1 MAYNN
6 EQGSVSQDLQEGARS
21 AANAAREAKQIAKA
35 VGRAASGDLVGAAA
49 EAAKSKTVRRL
60 VAFSLAFMV
69 FIIFCVG
76 YLIPMTIYEGATSY
90 AKGVV
95 EEWRTLFYDES
106 GTKAD
111 AGAFVRALSATGGT
125 LKKVGLDIADVF
137 KGLWNAIKGT
147 KADDTDTDGATDA
160 DLGIMVDTDDL
171 TSVFERKFNATKD
184 KFAGRAKQISKVIE
198 QNSGNDSALGSAVLS
213 RYNAV
218 ANSYIKDS
226 SYDVQYGGF
235 SLSVTPGKLSN
246 KAAVTLMSLESIQH
260 SMNMSKE
267 PLSAY
272 IKWLGYN
279 GNSGKT
285 IEFPLGSNSGIT
297 YKIPAWTGGFLP
309 QYLADEEQHY
319 NFRKDFYTP
328 SGSGKAAESDTS
340 SVDVDFDQY
349 KCSVIDM
356 MIKVTCPDI
365 SRLTPNASESTYTV
379 THTDYREKEITTY
392 TQVPTYYVKSSLSSK
407 QIRLL
412 TKQGWLTAYA
422 RNVVTGAQ
430 ATWIYNPVYWRAT
443 SNHLVRTAATIPTVA
458 NKSTVMEE
466 YTWEET
472 RHMVTLSFRVP
483 VKVKARSVNE
493 IVKLSGMYEGY
504 LPSEDPYGV
513 MGGSSSGESSGSD
526 DTSSPGSITPLEEVA

>member
-60 VAFSLAFMV
+60 VAFSLAFLAL
-69 FIIFCVG
+69 IIFCVG
-76 YLIPMTIYEGATSY
+76 YLIPMTIYEGVTSY
-90 AKGVV
+90 AQGVV
-95 EEWRTLFYDES
+95 EEWLALFYDES
-106 GTKAD
+106 GAKPD
-111 AGAFVRALSATGGT
+111 AGSFMRALSATGGT

-198 QNSGNDSALGSAVLS
+198 QSSGNDSALGRAVLS

-226 SYDVQYGGF
+226 SYDVQYGGY

-267 PLSAY
+267 PLSAF

-285 IEFPLGSNSGIT
+285 IEFSLGSNSGIT

-319 NFRKDFYTP
+319 NFRKDFYIP
-328 SGSGKAAESDTS
+328 SGIAAESTAS

-365 SRLTPNASESTYTV
+365 AMLTPNASESTYTV
-379 THTDYREKEITTY
+379 THTDYREKEITNY
-392 TQVPTYYVKSSLSSK
+392 TQIPTYYVKSSLSSK
-407 QIRLL
+407 QVRLL
-412 TKQGWLTAYA
+412 TKQGWLTTYA

-430 ATWIYNPVYWRAT
+430 ATWIYNPTYWRAT
-443 SNHLVRTAATIPTVA
+443 SNLLVRTAATIPVKTTT
-458 NKSTVMEE
+458 STVIEE

>member
-6 EQGSVSQDLQEGARS
+6 EQGSVSQDLKEGAKS
-21 AANAAREAKQIAKA
+21 AANAAREAKQIAEAAK
-35 VGRAASGDLVGAAA
+35 RAASGDLVGAAA
-49 EAAKSKTVRRL
+49 EAVKSKTVRRL
-60 VAFSLAFMV
+60 VAFSLAFLA

-76 YLIPMTIYEGATSY
+76 YLIPMTIYEGVTSY
-90 AKGVV
+90 AQGVA
-95 EEWRTLFYDES
+95 EEWLALFYDES
-106 GTKAD
+106 GAKPD
-111 AGAFVRALSATGGT
+111 AGSFMRALSATGGT

-137 KGLWNAIKGT
+137 KSLWNAIKGT
-147 KADDTDTDGATDA
+147 KADDTDTDGAADA

-184 KFAGRAKQISKVIE
+184 KFAGRAKQIAKVIE
-198 QNSGNDSALGSAVLS
+198 QNSGNDSVLERAVLS

-279 GNSGKT
+279 GNSKKT

-319 NFRKDFYTP
+319 NFRNDLNTP
-328 SGSGKAAESDTS
+328 SGTANKSDAS
-340 SVDVDFDQY
+340 SVEVDFNQY

-365 SRLTPNASESTYTV
+365 STLTPIASESTYTV
-379 THTDYREKEITTY
+379 EHTDYREKEVTNY
-392 TQVPTYYVKSSLSSK
+392 TQVETYYAKSSLSNS
-407 QIRLL
+407 QIRRL
-412 TKQGWLTAYA
+412 TNQGWITTYA
-422 RNVVTGAQ
+422 RNAVTGVQ
-430 ATWIYNPVYWRAT
+430 ATWLYNPTYWRVT
-443 SNHLVRTAATIPTVA
+443 NNLLVRTSATIPVKATT
-458 NKSTVMEE
+458 STVMEE

-483 VKVKARSVNE
+483 VKVTARSVNE

-504 LPSEDPYGV
+504 LPTEDPYGV
-513 MGGSSSGESSGSD
+513 MGGSSNGESSDSDNTNSTGSV
-526 DTSSPGSITPLEEVA
+526 TPLEEVA